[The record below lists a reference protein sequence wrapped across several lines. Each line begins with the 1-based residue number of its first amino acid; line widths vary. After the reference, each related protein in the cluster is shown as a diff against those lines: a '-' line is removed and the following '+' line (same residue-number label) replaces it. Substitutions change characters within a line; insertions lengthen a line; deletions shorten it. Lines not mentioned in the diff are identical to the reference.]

1 MSFLRFFVYLQGS
14 QGNQKKVF
22 TVMCDELLD
31 PLLRARSVLVAE
43 ESSCYNG
50 EVVAH
55 LDNILKQI
63 FNKYVNRKI

>member
-1 MSFLRFFVYLQGS
+1 MYLQGS